1 MRLLGIASL
10 FLLGA
15 CAAQAASPTETAT
28 TSAAAVETPAAN
40 ANATWPVPAGWRTET
55 IPFPLGFAPALPYRG
70 TEELRFGPNFFK
82 PSSPTYFTY
91 TFAFQ
96 LDGAPAMSP
105 EILASNL
112 QTYFTGLMSAV
123 THAPSDPA
131 LHTAGIQADATGH
144 YRGEV
149 HTIDGFGDKRAV
161 ALHLEADTMVCG
173 DQRIVLASLSPQPKS
188 DPIWQDMAAL
198 RSAFPCKR

>member
-1 MRLLGIASL
+1 MRLLGMASL

-15 CAAQAASPTETAT
+15 CAAQAAPATDTAT
-28 TSAAAVETPAAN
+28 TSAAAVEAPAK
-40 ANATWPVPAGWRTET
+40 WPVPAGWRTET
-55 IPFPLGFAPALPYRG
+55 IPFPLGFAPALPYHG
-70 TEELRFGPNFFK
+70 VEELRFGPSFFK

-91 TFAFQ
+91 TFAFE

-105 EILASNL
+105 EILGSNL

-131 LHTAGIQADATGH
+131 LHTATIRADAKATNH

-149 HTIDGFGDKRAV
+149 HTIDGFGDKRAL

-173 DQRIVLASLSPQPKS
+173 DKRIVLASLSPQPES
-188 DPIWQDMAAL
+188 NSIWQELAGL
-198 RSAFPCKR
+198 RAAFPCKR